1 MRNPDVD
8 TISRPRRS
16 ANMRRI
22 KSKDTKPEMA
32 VRRLIHGLGY
42 RYRLHCH
49 DLPGKPDLAF
59 ANRRKAIFVHGCF
72 WHQHGSCVDS
82 HIPKSRRAYWVP
94 KLQNNRKRDIENYH
108 RLRDLK
114 WKYLVLWEC
123 EMENPKSLKKKI
135 EKFLSP

>member
-1 MRNPDVD
+1 MD
-8 TISRPRRS
+8 TISRRRRS

-22 KSKDTKPEMA
+22 RSKDTEPEML

-42 RYRLHCH
+42 RYRLHRSN
-49 DLPGKPDLAF
+49 LPGKPDIVFSKLH
-59 ANRRKAIFVHGCF
+59 RVIFVHGCF

-94 KLQNNRKRDIENYH
+94 KLQNNRKRDIENYR
-108 RLRDLK
+108 RLRELR

-123 EMENPKSLKKKI
+123 EMGNPERLAKKI
-135 EKFLSP
+135 EKFLMGR